1 MLAMYCCVEDHK
13 RQPSSLRSVSRGY
26 KKQCASNLRSRS
38 VVVITLG
45 LHPRGPQ
52 FEPGRDHILD
62 WAQCPSNV
70 LFPDLHV
77 PVHSFSVIF
86 HEIHAACIR
95 RTVIAVTKNSSH
107 AIYEFMG
114 HNNAISCDEIDTK
127 AN

>member
-1 MLAMYCCVEDHK
+1 MGA
-13 RQPSSLRSVSRGY
+13 
-26 KKQCASNLRSRS
+26 NLRSRS

-62 WAQCPSNV
+62 SAQCLSNV

-77 PVHSFSVIF
+77 PVHSFSMIF
-86 HEIHAACIR
+86 PEIYAACIR
-95 RTVIAVTKNSSH
+95 RTVIAMTKNHLMQSTSLWVTTMPSVEMK
-107 AIYEFMG
+107 I
-114 HNNAISCDEIDTK
+114 NTK